1 MKAPKNFYNTVDRR
15 KLGLD
20 EGLLPDVSSSDNGKV
35 LKVIEGKWGKAD
47 DSSTQVPLIVN
58 ISINPDSQSEIDY
71 YIADV
76 SHADIKAAINS
87 GRNVFA
93 KFDDRF
99 YSYTG
104 MDKESAFERISFTFI
119 QADTSAQLNAKTFT
133 INEDERVVYSQH
145 DITEGLI
152 PIKAVDTVTLT
163 AGNTS
168 VTVSDIAITDDS
180 IFDIYTDTFGI
191 NPTAA
196 SVSTGSLTLTFEA
209 QASDVSVKVV
219 IR

>member
-1 MKAPKNFYNTVDRR
+1 MKPPKNFYNTVDRR

-35 LKVIEGKWGKAD
+35 LKVIEGKWGPAD

-58 ISINPDSQSEIDY
+58 ISINPDSQSSID

-87 GRNVFA
+87 GRNVFS
-93 KFDDRF
+93 KFDGIF
-99 YSYTG
+99 YAYTG

-119 QADTSAQLNAKTFT
+119 QADTSDQLNAKTFT
-133 INEDERVVYSQH
+133 INENERVVYSQH

-152 PIKAVDTVTLT
+152 PIRAVDTVTLT

-196 SVSTGSLTLTFEA
+196 SVSTGSITLPFEA

>member
-1 MKAPKNFYNTVDRR
+1 MKPPKNFYNAVDRR

-20 EGLLPDVSSSDNGKV
+20 EGLLPDVSTSDNGKV
-35 LKVIEGKWGKAD
+35 LKVVEGKWGPAD

-58 ISINPDSQSEIDY
+58 ITINPDSQSSIDY

-93 KFDDRF
+93 KFDDVF
-99 YSYTG
+99 YAYTG
-104 MDKESAFERISFTFI
+104 MDKGSAFERISFTFI

-168 VTVSDIAITDDS
+168 VTVSDIAITEDS
-180 IFDIYTDTFGI
+180 IFDIYTDTFGV

-196 SVSTGSLTLTFEA
+196 AVSTGSLALTFEA